1 MSAVYDN
8 FYKNI
13 KKYPKKIFIYSINK
27 IYTGRHCYE
36 LLKKTEKFLILNNIK
51 TIGIKSLNNLDWI
64 ILYLASDKLC
74 NRIYIIKNN
83 FSNKTVSNLKKKY
96 NIEFIAKQIPKKIVK
111 LRRNTLTKKKSSKRE
126 DILFTSGT
134 TNLPKGVII
143 SKKSFLHVIKILTRK
158 LKHNKND
165 LELLSMP
172 FDHSFGLVRLRCCL
186 YKGSKILVNNGLTNF
201 PAIYNFSQ
209 KNKITGLSL
218 VPSGILVIKSLLRN
232 KVKEFSK
239 NIKYFEIGSSEINFE
254 TRDWLKKKFKTTNI
268 IHHYGMTEA
277 SRSFLI
283 NRGLKDNLNF
293 SSDIIG
299 NILDGCEYKISNNF
313 KSELLLKGKNLFEG
327 YLNQNENE
335 KRIENG
341 WFKTGDIVKKK
352 GRTLKLIGRID
363 NQINIGGNKLQAE
376 FIEDLIEKINNVEKC
391 LCFQINDEIFSKR
404 IALQIQK
411 KQNVNNNE
419 IISSIKKTLEDYPE
433 YYQPKEIFFKKIKF
447 TKNGKKIR
455 NFSKK

>member
-1 MSAVYDN
+1 
-8 FYKNI
+8 
-13 KKYPKKIFIYSINK
+13 
-27 IYTGRHCYE
+27 
-36 LLKKTEKFLILNNIK
+36 
-51 TIGIKSLNNLDWI
+51 
-64 ILYLASDKLC
+64 
-74 NRIYIIKNN
+74 
-83 FSNKTVSNLKKKY
+83 
-96 NIEFIAKQIPKKIVK
+96 
-111 LRRNTLTKKKSSKRE
+111 
-126 DILFTSGT
+126 
-134 TNLPKGVII
+134 
-143 SKKSFLHVIKILTRK
+143 
-158 LKHNKND
+158 
-165 LELLSMP
+165 MP